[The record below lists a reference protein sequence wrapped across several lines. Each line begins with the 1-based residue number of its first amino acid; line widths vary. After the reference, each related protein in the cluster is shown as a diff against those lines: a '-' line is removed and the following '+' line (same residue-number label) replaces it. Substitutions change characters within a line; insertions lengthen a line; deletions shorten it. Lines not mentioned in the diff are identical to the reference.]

1 MSHNYVLRTLFY
13 VFLEISCRSFI
24 HLNLFVYYFVQSI
37 IYKYYIQLT
46 ILHTKSRNLD
56 VSSAPLDTIEDEIL
70 STYSKLAS
78 KQCNFTT
85 PLSTL
90 ITAAPGDSCPFR
102 VRIGIARLGV
112 DIVEDVSAEN
122 NEDDDETTVFLEGT
136 RDLIVWNMD
145 RENDE
150 FKCFHDMTM
159 NTTTTTATSSNKQE
173 VVERGDDIMIF
184 FPTDVLSNGVENM
197 VSAPGL
203 YQMVDGMVGWSTD
216 TASGISNVTKIEG
229 VFVDLC
235 EDLGGGGSGSS
246 LTFVDTI
253 SAGEQLDPPPS
264 SSNNGGDPTVSIF
277 NAESPSSGFALMQGP
292 LRVFG
297 MCLLVVFVMY

>member
-1 MSHNYVLRTLFY
+1 M
-13 VFLEISCRSFI
+13 
-24 HLNLFVYYFVQSI
+24 QST
-37 IYKYYIQLT
+37 YKYYIQLT
-46 ILHTKSRNLD
+46 IRHTKSRNLD
-56 VSSAPLDTIEDEIL
+56 VSSAPLDTIENEIL

-90 ITAAPGDSCPFR
+90 ITADPGDSCPFR

-112 DIVEDVSAEN
+112 DIVEDITAEN

-184 FPTDVLSNGVENM
+184 FPTDVLSNGVENV

-216 TASGISNVTKIEG
+216 TTSGISNVTKIEG

-235 EDLGGGGSGSS
+235 EDLGGGGMGDGGSGSS

-253 SAGEQLDPPPS
+253 SAGEQLDSPSS
-264 SSNNGGDPTVSIF
+264 SSNNGGDPSVSIF

-292 LRVFG
+292 LRVLFG
-297 MCLLVVFVMY
+297 LCMWVVFALY